1 MCVEWERVPWVPSGQ
16 LGSLYLTRM
25 WTRLW
30 TGGKWWCDTA
40 LTCIGSLGCSA
51 NCMRGESVS
60 GAPEVRV
67 FPTWT
72 LPEPHIVFCF
82 SEAGKQVKIW
92 LSLQT
97 FRDPAV
103 TLLVCVRSAESL
115 RHQRQSQTWVHW
127 ICWGHYV
134 WDLQRH
140 LPRCAAEHAHSHDEQ
155 LVPAHCR
162 KLSHSLFLLLFFS
175 MCLIC
180 LAYSKCVSSRML
192 ETAAPSFWQQ
202 VVGISAH

>member
-1 MCVEWERVPWVPSGQ
+1 MCVEWERDPWVPSGQ

-30 TGGKWWCDTA
+30 DRQQMVMWHSSHMHWVTWLQCKLHPGR
-40 LTCIGSLGCSA
+40 I
-51 NCMRGESVS
+51 NVS

-92 LSLQT
+92 FSLQT

-140 LPRCAAEHAHSHDEQ
+140 LPCCAAEHAHSHDEQ

-162 KLSHSLFLLLFFS
+162 KLSHSLFLLLFS
-175 MCLIC
+175 SVCLIC
-180 LAYSKCVSSRML
+180 LAYSKFGL
-192 ETAAPSFWQQ
+192 
-202 VVGISAH
+202 